1 MMLKNQH
8 GFTLLEL
15 LVAAVIIGAL
25 AVFATQSFRSSASDI
40 RIQNAKAKAKVVA
53 MAARIFNDDYKNAS
67 FTSANLANP
76 EDLREETDG
85 TEKCSPSGSVTLQTL
100 VNCGYLE
107 QREYLDKD
115 FVYNF
120 NTSTPC
126 SPDNVCVCMHKADRG
141 SRVIAETTDEYCTDG
156 ESALK
161 EDF

>member
-1 MMLKNQH
+1 MILKNQH

-25 AVFATQSFRSSASDI
+25 AVFATQSFRQSSSDI

-53 MAARIFNDDYKNAS
+53 MAARIFKDDYISAS
-67 FTSANLANP
+67 FTSNGLNNP
-76 EDLREETDG
+76 QDFRTDAVEGKCNATG
-85 TEKCSPSGSVTLQTL
+85 TVTLQTL

-115 FVYNF
+115 FAYYF
-120 NTSTPC
+120 GTC
-126 SPDNVCVCMHKADRG
+126 GGDVCVCMKKADTG
-141 SRVIAETTDEYCTDG
+141 SRVIAEDTDEYCTDG
-156 ESALK
+156 ETAFK